1 MELAKIRE
9 EVQAYIENQKTYPYA
24 LMLEG
29 PWGSGKTWF
38 MKDIIEGYVGKLG
51 KPRGIYVSLY
61 GLTSAGEITTMLLTS
76 IHRAKYGTIT
86 LPIADIVAEKV
97 SKLIEEKV
105 GQSFSEY
112 CRERQGSATFSKNDY
127 FFVFDDLE
135 RCPMP
140 LDEVMGYISNFVE
153 QYEAKVIL
161 IGNEEEI
168 EQNFSRLPEFYQ
180 IALNSEVEWPEFP
193 DPGAAMKK
201 AVGLPQ
207 SQEKPALSLDLLEK
221 RMELVGKQFHPFSR
235 VKEKIVGR
243 TIRFAP
249 SELSIYDGILTDER
263 NKEWVSAIWKS
274 DEERFQ
280 TAQSCLFLLSQLKH
294 QNLRT
299 FQFALDVFKH
309 CYADFSSSLKNEE
322 YYSEFCSNWLL
333 TILRVSCYYKMGLE
347 DVDWSKKKE
356 IDSVEFQEGNKDI
369 WSQLGRELTIGS
381 AFTSVKVIHDYIFR
395 SIYSKESVEQAS
407 LQYYSIFER
416 AQLDS
421 TDPLKVDLGDYYI
434 QKEEQVVKGIQNV
447 EKRLYS
453 GKYRPEQYHKILG
466 MFCGLRANGFDID
479 LDKCVT
485 YMKNCLSNG
494 GQLFEWP
501 GEEVTLYK
509 HYSELDGFD
518 LFKKCIEELK
528 VINGPNQMK
537 LDIEFILSK
546 KEGWGKKLREYVVEK
561 FAYTGMPY
569 SKVISCASSQK
580 WTDMILSGEAIDIDS
595 FRGIVLDRRE
605 VGSAEANILWEI
617 RQNVQNKLDHDP
629 PQDKIIAMQ
638 FRWLV
643 NNIESKLG
651 PSNNA

>member
-140 LDEVMGYISNFVE
+140 LDEVMGDISNFVE

-180 IALNSEVEWPEFP
+180 VALNSEVEWPEFP
-193 DPGAAMKK
+193 NPGAETRKSA
-201 AVGLPQ
+201 GLPQ
-207 SQEKPALSLDLLEK
+207 SQGKPALSLDLLEK
-221 RMELVGKQFHPFSR
+221 RMELVGKQFHSFSR

-243 TIRFAP
+243 TIRFTP

-263 NKEWVSAIWKS
+263 NKEWVSAIWENE
-274 DEERFQ
+274 EERLQ
-280 TAQSCLFLLSQLKH
+280 TAQSCLSLLSHLRH

-407 LQYYSIFER
+407 LQYYNIVEKT
-416 AQLDS
+416 QLDS

-434 QKEEQVVKGIQNV
+434 QKDEKVLEGIRRV
-447 EKRLYS
+447 EDRLYS
-453 GKYRPEQYHKILG
+453 GKYRPEQYHRVLSMLCILQST
-466 MFCGLRANGFDID
+466 GFDIKID
-479 LDKCVT
+479 EYVS
-485 YMKNCLSNG
+485 YMKQHLNDGS
-494 GQLFEWP
+494 QLFLWP
-501 GEEVTLYK
+501 GEEKALYSY
-509 HYSELDGFD
+509 YSELDGFD
-518 LFKKCIEELK
+518 LFKKYMDELRA
-528 VINGPNQMK
+528 VSGPEPMENDVK
-537 LDIEFILSK
+537 SILGK
-546 KEGWGKKLREYVVEK
+546 KEGWGKELKDYAIGKFMSDVV
-561 FAYTGMPY
+561 PY
-569 SKVISCASSQK
+569 SKVIAYASSK
-580 WTDMILSGEAIDIDS
+580 EWSDLLIN
-595 FRGIVLDRRE
+595 
-605 VGSAEANILWEI
+605 AEAEDIHDFRLLVTGRSILGEKEAEI
-617 RQNVQNKLDHDP
+617 LQEIQQNVQNKLDQDP
-629 PQDKIIAMQ
+629 PDSKIVAMQ
-638 FRWLV
+638 LRWLV
-643 NNIESKLG
+643 GNIKEKLG
-651 PSNNA
+651 QSKQ

>member
-76 IHRAKYGTIT
+76 IHHAKYGTIT

-112 CRERQGSATFSKNDY
+112 CRERQESATFSKNDY

-180 IALNSEVEWPEFP
+180 VALNSEVEWPEFP

-201 AVGLPQ
+201 AVGLSQ

-221 RMELVGKQFHPFSR
+221 RMELVGKQFRPFSR

-274 DEERFQ
+274 DEERLQ
-280 TAQSCLFLLSQLKH
+280 TAQSCLLLLSQLKH

-309 CYADFSSSLKNEE
+309 CYADFSSSLKKEE

-333 TILRVSCYYKMGLE
+333 TTLRVSCYYKMGLE

-369 WSQLGRELTIGS
+369 LSQLGRELTIGS

-407 LQYYSIFER
+407 LQYYSVFER

-421 TDPLKVDLGDYYI
+421 TDPLKIDLGDYFI
-434 QKEEQVVKGIQNV
+434 QKDEKVLEGIQKV
-447 EKRLYS
+447 EDRLYS
-453 GKYRPEQYHKILG
+453 GKYRPEQYHS
-466 MFCGLRANGFDID
+466 
-479 LDKCVT
+479 V
-485 YMKNCLSNG
+485 LSM
-494 GQLFEWP
+494 
-501 GEEVTLYK
+501 
-509 HYSELDGFD
+509 
-518 LFKKCIEELK
+518 
-528 VINGPNQMK
+528 IN
-537 LDIEFILSK
+537 S
-546 KEGWGKKLREYVVEK
+546 Y
-561 FAYTGMPY
+561 
-569 SKVISCASSQK
+569 
-580 WTDMILSGEAIDIDS
+580 
-595 FRGIVLDRRE
+595 
-605 VGSAEANILWEI
+605 
-617 RQNVQNKLDHDP
+617 
-629 PQDKIIAMQ
+629 
-638 FRWLV
+638 
-643 NNIESKLG
+643 
-651 PSNNA
+651 

>member
-1 MELAKIRE
+1 MKLAKIRE
-9 EVQAYIENQKTYPYA
+9 EVQAYIENQRTYPYA

-38 MKDIIEGYVGKLG
+38 MKDIIEGYIGKLG

-76 IHRAKYGTIT
+76 IHHAKYGTIT
-86 LPIADIVAEKV
+86 LPIVDIVAEKV

-112 CRERQGSATFSKNDY
+112 CRERQESATFSKNDY

-201 AVGLPQ
+201 AVGLSQ

-243 TIRFAP
+243 TIRFTP

-263 NKEWVSAIWKS
+263 NKEWVSAIWEN
-274 DEERFQ
+274 DEERLQ
-280 TAQSCLFLLSQLKH
+280 TAQSCLSLLSHLKH

-309 CYADFSSSLKNEE
+309 CYADFSSSLKDKEF
-322 YYSEFCSNWLL
+322 YSEFCSNWLL
-333 TILRVSCYYKMGLE
+333 TTLRVSCYYKMGLE

-356 IDSVEFQEGNKDI
+356 IDFVEFQEGNKDI

-407 LQYYSIFER
+407 LQYYSVFER

-421 TDPLKVDLGDYYI
+421 TDPLKIDLGDYFI
-434 QKEEQVVKGIQNV
+434 QKDEKVLEGIQKV
-447 EKRLYS
+447 EDRLYS
-453 GKYRPEQYHKILG
+453 GKYRPEQYHSVLSMLCIL
-466 MFCGLRANGFDID
+466 LSAGFDIKID
-479 LDKCVT
+479 EYVS
-485 YMKNCLSNG
+485 YMKQHLNDAS
-494 GQLFEWP
+494 QLFERP
-501 GEEVTLYK
+501 GEQEAF
-509 HYSELDGFD
+509 YSYYSDFDGYD
-518 LFKKCIEELK
+518 LFQKYMDELRA
-528 VINGPNQMK
+528 VSGPDQIK
-537 LDIEFILSK
+537 LDVEAILEK
-546 KEGWGKKLREYVVEK
+546 KEGWGIELEK
-561 FAYTGMPY
+561 YASDRFALN
-569 SKVISCASSQK
+569 SSLHSH
-580 WTDMILSGEAIDIDS
+580 IIDIVSSKEWSDLL
-595 FRGIVLDRRE
+595 FD
-605 VGSAEANILWEI
+605 AEAEDIHYFRFFIIGMRVIGEEEAEILQEI
-617 RQNVQNKLDHDP
+617 QQNVQNKLDQDP
-629 PQDKIIAMQ
+629 PDSKIVAMQ
-638 FRWLV
+638 LRWLV
-643 NNIESKLG
+643 GNIKKKLG
-651 PSNNA
+651 PV

>member
-38 MKDIIEGYVGKLG
+38 MKNIIEGYVGKPE

-61 GLTSAGEITTMLLTS
+61 GLTSAEEITTMLLTS
-76 IHRAKYGTIT
+76 IHHAKYGTIT

-97 SKLIEEKV
+97 SKLIEEKA
-105 GQSFSEY
+105 GQSFLEY
-112 CRERQGSATFSKNDY
+112 CKERQESATFSKNDY

-180 IALNSEVEWPEFP
+180 IALNSEIEWPEFP

-249 SELSIYDGILTDER
+249 SELTIYDGILTDER
-263 NKEWVSAIWKS
+263 NKEWVSAIWKN
-274 DEERFQ
+274 DEERLQ
-280 TAQSCLFLLSQLKH
+280 TAQSCLLLLSQLKH

-333 TILRVSCYYKMGLE
+333 TTLRVSCYYKMGLE

-407 LQYYSIFER
+407 LQYYNIVEKT
-416 AQLDS
+416 QLDS

-434 QKEEQVVKGIQNV
+434 LKDEKVLEGIRRV
-447 EKRLYS
+447 EDRLYS
-453 GKYRPEQYHKILG
+453 GKYRPEQYHRVLSMLCILQST
-466 MFCGLRANGFDID
+466 GFDIKID
-479 LDKCVT
+479 EYVS
-485 YMKNCLSNG
+485 YMKQHLNDGS
-494 GQLFEWP
+494 QLFQWP
-501 GEEVTLYK
+501 GEEKALYSY
-509 HYSELDGFD
+509 YSELDGFD
-518 LFKKCIEELK
+518 LFKKYMDELRA
-528 VINGPNQMK
+528 VSGPEPMENDVK
-537 LDIEFILSK
+537 SILEK
-546 KEGWGKKLREYVVEK
+546 KEGWGKELKDYAIGKFMSDVV
-561 FAYTGMPY
+561 PY
-569 SKVISCASSQK
+569 SKVIAYASSK
-580 WTDMILSGEAIDIDS
+580 EWSDLLIN
-595 FRGIVLDRRE
+595 
-605 VGSAEANILWEI
+605 AEAEDIHDFRLLVTGRSILGEKESEI
-617 RQNVQNKLDHDP
+617 LREIQQNVKNKLDQDP
-629 PQDKIIAMQ
+629 PDSKIVAMQ
-638 FRWLV
+638 LRWLV
-643 NNIESKLG
+643 GNIEEKLG
-651 PSNNA
+651 QSENK

>member
-38 MKDIIEGYVGKLG
+38 MKDIIEGYVGELG

-61 GLTSAGEITTMLLTS
+61 GLTSAEEITTMLLTS
-76 IHRAKYGTIT
+76 IHHAKYGTIT

-112 CRERQGSATFSKNDY
+112 CRERQESATFSKNDY

-193 DPGAAMKK
+193 DPDAETRKTM
-201 AVGLPQ
+201 GLPS
-207 SQEKPALSLDLLEK
+207 SQGKPTLSLDLLEK
-221 RMELVGKQFHPFSR
+221 RMELVGKQFHPFSK

-263 NKEWVSAIWKS
+263 NKEWVSQIWKN
-274 DEERFQ
+274 DEERLQ
-280 TAQSCLFLLSQLKH
+280 TAQACLFLLTLLNH

-299 FQFALDVFKH
+299 FQFALDVFEH
-309 CYADFSSSLKNEE
+309 CYADFPSSLKDKE

-333 TILRVSCYYKMGLE
+333 TTLRVSCYYKMGLE

-369 WSQLGRELTIGS
+369 LSQLGRELTIGF

-407 LQYYSIFER
+407 LQYYSVFER

-421 TDPLKVDLGDYYI
+421 TDPLKIDLGDYFI
-434 QKEEQVVKGIQNV
+434 QKDEKVLEGIQKV
-447 EKRLYS
+447 EDRLYS
-453 GKYRPEQYHKILG
+453 GKYKPEQYHSVLSMLCIL
-466 MFCGLRANGFDID
+466 LSAGFDIKID
-479 LDKCVT
+479 EYVS
-485 YMKNCLSNG
+485 YMKQHLNDAS
-494 GQLFEWP
+494 QLFERP
-501 GEEVTLYK
+501 GEQEAF
-509 HYSELDGFD
+509 YSYYSDFEGYD
-518 LFKKCIEELK
+518 LFQKYMDELRA
-528 VINGPNQMK
+528 VSGPDQIK
-537 LDIEFILSK
+537 LDVEAILEK
-546 KEGWGKKLREYVVEK
+546 KEGWGIELEK
-561 FAYTGMPY
+561 YASDRFALN
-569 SKVISCASSQK
+569 SSLHSH
-580 WTDMILSGEAIDIDS
+580 IIDIVSSKEWSDLL
-595 FRGIVLDRRE
+595 FD
-605 VGSAEANILWEI
+605 AEAEDIHYFRFFIIGMRVIGEKEAEILQEI
-617 RQNVQNKLDHDP
+617 QQNVQNKLDHDP
-629 PQDKIIAMQ
+629 PDSKIVAMQ
-638 FRWLV
+638 LRRLV
-643 NNIESKLG
+643 RNIKKKLG
-651 PSNNA
+651 SI

>member
-38 MKDIIEGYVGKLG
+38 MKNIIEGYVGKLG

-76 IHRAKYGTIT
+76 IHHAKYGTIT

-97 SKLIEEKV
+97 GLPIGKTFGHNFLRY
-105 GQSFSEY
+105 F
-112 CRERQGSATFSKNDY
+112 RERKESATFSKNDY

-180 IALNSEVEWPEFP
+180 VALNSEVEWPEFP
-193 DPGAAMKK
+193 NPGAETRKSA
-201 AVGLPQ
+201 GLPQ
-207 SQEKPALSLDLLEK
+207 SQGKPALSLDLLEK
-221 RMELVGKQFHPFSR
+221 RMELVGKQFHSFSR

-243 TIRFAP
+243 TIRFTP

-263 NKEWVSAIWKS
+263 NKEWVFQIWKN
-274 DEERFQ
+274 DEERLQ
-280 TAQSCLFLLSQLKH
+280 TAQACLFLLTQLNH

-309 CYADFSSSLKNEE
+309 CYADFSSSLKDKEF
-322 YYSEFCSNWLL
+322 YSEFCSNWLL

-356 IDSVEFQEGNKDI
+356 IESVEFQEGNKDI

-407 LQYYSIFER
+407 LQYYRVFER

-421 TDPLKVDLGDYYI
+421 TDPLKIDLGDYFI
-434 QKEEQVVKGIQNV
+434 QKDEKVLEGIQKV
-447 EKRLYS
+447 EDRLYS
-453 GKYRPEQYHKILG
+453 GKYRPEQYHSVLSMLCIL
-466 MFCGLRANGFDID
+466 LSAGFDIKID
-479 LDKCVT
+479 EYVS
-485 YMKNCLSNG
+485 YMKQHLNDAS
-494 GQLFEWP
+494 QLFERP
-501 GEEVTLYK
+501 GEQEAF
-509 HYSELDGFD
+509 YSYYSDFDGYD
-518 LFKKCIEELK
+518 LFQKYMDELRA
-528 VINGPNQMK
+528 VSGPDQIK
-537 LDIEFILSK
+537 LDVEAILEK
-546 KEGWGKKLREYVVEK
+546 KEGWGIELKKYASDR
-561 FAYTGMPY
+561 FALN
-569 SKVISCASSQK
+569 SSLHSH
-580 WTDMILSGEAIDIDS
+580 IIDIVSPKEWSDLLFDAVAEDIHY
-595 FRGIVLDRRE
+595 FRFFIIGMRVIGE
-605 VGSAEANILWEI
+605 KEAEILQEI
-617 RQNVQNKLDHDP
+617 QQNVQNKLDQDP
-629 PQDKIIAMQ
+629 PDSKIVAMQ
-638 FRWLV
+638 LRWLV
-643 NNIESKLG
+643 GNIKKKLG
-651 PSNNA
+651 PI

>member
-61 GLTSAGEITTMLLTS
+61 GLTSAEEITTMLLTS
-76 IHRAKYGTIT
+76 IHHAKYGTIT

-97 SKLIEEKV
+97 GLPV
-105 GQSFSEY
+105 GKTLGHNFLRY
-112 CRERQGSATFSKNDY
+112 FRERKKSATFSKNDY

-153 QYEAKVIL
+153 QYEAKVVL
-161 IGNEEEI
+161 IGNEEEV

-193 DPGAAMKK
+193 DPDTETRKTM
-201 AVGLPQ
+201 GLPP
-207 SQEKPALSLDLLEK
+207 SQRKPALSLDLLGK
-221 RMELVGKQFHPFSR
+221 RMELVGKQFRPFSR

-274 DEERFQ
+274 DEERLQ

-299 FQFALDVFKH
+299 FQFALDVFEH
-309 CYADFSSSLKNEE
+309 CYADFPSSLKDKE

-333 TILRVSCYYKMGLE
+333 TTLRVSCYYKMGLE

-369 WSQLGRELTIGS
+369 LSQLGRELTIGS

-407 LQYYSIFER
+407 LQYYRVFER

-421 TDPLKVDLGDYYI
+421 TDPLKIDLGDYFI
-434 QKEEQVVKGIQNV
+434 QKDEKVLEGIQKV
-447 EKRLYS
+447 EDRLYS
-453 GKYRPEQYHKILG
+453 GKYRPEQYHSVLSMLCIL
-466 MFCGLRANGFDID
+466 LSAGFDIKID
-479 LDKCVT
+479 EYVS
-485 YMKNCLSNG
+485 YMKQHLNDAS
-494 GQLFEWP
+494 QLFERP
-501 GEEVTLYK
+501 GEQEAF
-509 HYSELDGFD
+509 YSYYSDFDGYD
-518 LFKKCIEELK
+518 LFQKYMDELRA
-528 VINGPNQMK
+528 VSGPDQIK
-537 LDIEFILSK
+537 LDVEAILEK
-546 KEGWGKKLREYVVEK
+546 KEGWGIELKKYASDR
-561 FAYTGMPY
+561 FALN
-569 SKVISCASSQK
+569 SSLHSH
-580 WTDMILSGEAIDIDS
+580 IIDIVSPKEWSDLLFDAVAEDIHY
-595 FRGIVLDRRE
+595 FRFFIIGMRVIGE
-605 VGSAEANILWEI
+605 KEAEILQEI
-617 RQNVQNKLDHDP
+617 QQNVQNKLDQDP
-629 PQDKIIAMQ
+629 PDSKIVAMRL
-638 FRWLV
+638 RWLV
-643 NNIESKLG
+643 GNIKKKLG
-651 PSNNA
+651 PI

>member
-38 MKDIIEGYVGKLG
+38 MKDIIEGYVGDLG

-61 GLTSAGEITTMLLTS
+61 GLTSAEEITTMLLTS
-76 IHRAKYGTIT
+76 IHHAKYGTIT

-97 SKLIEEKV
+97 SKIIEEKV

-112 CRERQGSATFSKNDY
+112 CRERQESATFSKNDY

-193 DPGAAMKK
+193 DPDAETRKTM
-201 AVGLPQ
+201 GLPS
-207 SQEKPALSLDLLEK
+207 SQGKPTLSLDLLEK
-221 RMELVGKQFHPFSR
+221 RMELVGKQFHPFSK

-263 NKEWVSAIWKS
+263 NKEWVSQIWKN
-274 DEERFQ
+274 DEERLQ
-280 TAQSCLFLLSQLKH
+280 TAQACLFLLTLLNH

-299 FQFALDVFKH
+299 FQFALDVFEH
-309 CYADFSSSLKNEE
+309 CYADFPSSLKDKE

-333 TILRVSCYYKMGLE
+333 TTLRVSCYYKMGLE

-369 WSQLGRELTIGS
+369 LSQLGRELTIGS

-407 LQYYSIFER
+407 LQYYSVFER

-421 TDPLKVDLGDYYI
+421 TDPLKIDLGDYFI
-434 QKEEQVVKGIQNV
+434 QKDEKVLEGIQKV
-447 EKRLYS
+447 EDRLYS
-453 GKYRPEQYHKILG
+453 GKYRPEQYHSVLSMLCIL
-466 MFCGLRANGFDID
+466 LSAGFDIKID
-479 LDKCVT
+479 EYVS
-485 YMKNCLSNG
+485 YMKQHLNDAS
-494 GQLFEWP
+494 QLFERP
-501 GEEVTLYK
+501 GEQEAF
-509 HYSELDGFD
+509 YSYYSDFEGYD
-518 LFKKCIEELK
+518 LFQKYMDELRA
-528 VINGPNQMK
+528 VSGPDQIK
-537 LDIEFILSK
+537 LDVEAILEK
-546 KEGWGKKLREYVVEK
+546 KEGWGIELEK
-561 FAYTGMPY
+561 YASDRFALN
-569 SKVISCASSQK
+569 SSLHSH
-580 WTDMILSGEAIDIDS
+580 IIDIVSSKEWSDLL
-595 FRGIVLDRRE
+595 FD
-605 VGSAEANILWEI
+605 AEAEDIHYFRFFIIGMRVIGEKEAEILQEI
-617 RQNVQNKLDHDP
+617 QQNVQNKLDHDLP
-629 PQDKIIAMQ
+629 DSKIVAMQ
-638 FRWLV
+638 LRWLV
-643 NNIESKLG
+643 RNIKKKLG
-651 PSNNA
+651 SI